1 MSTERPI
8 EEREYLFF
16 QQRLISMYET
26 VLVATDG
33 SEAANAAF
41 DHGVEL
47 ADALGASV
55 HLLAVV
61 ETGQNP
67 LRFGPSEVEEI
78 DQKAAAL
85 VEEITQT
92 IDRVEIHSEIRRGK
106 PAETVLAYAEEIGA
120 DVIIVGQHGTDGLE
134 AAVLG
139 STTDRLA
146 RLTDIP
152 LIIIPH
158 ENPVS
163 SQSPD

>member
-1 MSTERPI
+1 
-8 EEREYLFF
+8 
-16 QQRLISMYET
+16 MYET

-67 LRFGPSEVEEI
+67 LRFGPSEVEEM
-78 DQKAAAL
+78 DRKAAAL
-85 VEEITQT
+85 VEEITET
-92 IDRVEIHSEIRRGK
+92 IERVEIHGEIRRGK
-106 PAETVLAYAEEIGA
+106 PAETVLAYAAEIGA
-120 DVIIVGQHGTDGLE
+120 DVIIVGQHGTGGLE

-139 STTDRLA
+139 STTDRLT
-146 RLTDIP
+146 RLTEIP
-152 LIIIPH
+152 LVIIPQEH
-158 ENPVS
+158 SVS
-163 SQSPD
+163 SQSLD